1 MAMKKT
7 DPREQFSKKLAKWTA
22 VFTFLYL
29 VLLVLA
35 MCYQPDI
42 ADASVY
48 LGVGALI
55 LLMIN
60 VGAYTHNSI
69 YEKAILNGLT
79 QIGKLRLTWKGR
91 KTSSIDAKADNDED
105 EGEGGNG

>member
-1 MAMKKT
+1 MAMKKP
-7 DPREQFSKKLAKWTA
+7 DPREQFSKKLAKWTC
-22 VFTFLYL
+22 VFTFAFL
-29 VLLVLA
+29 VLLVAA
-35 MCYQPDI
+35 MCYQPDV
-42 ADASVY
+42 ADATVY

-55 LLMIN
+55 LLMVN

-79 QIGKLRLTWKGR
+79 AIGKLRLTWKGR
-91 KTSSIDAKADNDED
+91 KTSAADEKETKNDD